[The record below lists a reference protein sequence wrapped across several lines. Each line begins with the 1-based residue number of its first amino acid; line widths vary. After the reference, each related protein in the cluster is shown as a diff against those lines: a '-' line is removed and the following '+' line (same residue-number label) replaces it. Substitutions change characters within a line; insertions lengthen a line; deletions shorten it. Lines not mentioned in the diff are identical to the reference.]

1 MKFAVLLGLVL
12 ALAAFGS
19 FVGVGDPDAVRNVCI
34 CDEKEKAEL
43 AVLDGELDVIDGEL
57 KVIGGELKVAGTE
70 VEALM
75 TELKLRSVNLNVKA
89 PVS

>member
-19 FVGVGDPDAVRNVCI
+19 FVGVGDPDAVAASNDVRNVCI

-43 AVLDGELDVIDGEL
+43 AVLDGEL
-57 KVIGGELKVAGTE
+57 KVIGGELKV
-70 VEALM
+70 L
-75 TELKLRSVNLNVKA
+75 SVILTGKSR
-89 PVS
+89 VS